1 MVFLGTHV
9 PPPPHFITSNRTSF
23 EEVYLRIF
31 LTHIGF
37 GMIFNLTSAHYTLS
51 HNI

>member
-9 PPPPHFITSNRTSF
+9 PPPPHIITSNRTNF

-31 LTHIGF
+31 LTWNDF
-37 GMIFNLTSAHYTLS
+37 QSYLS
-51 HNI
+51 PLYSIP